1 MKARTPKATSAHMF
15 SRSHHYLVVAFFL
28 FGTCAVAQAQQIKVP
43 ELVKFVEASLPA
55 DAAFVDVDI
64 ALWLTISE
72 TGVVTRVTLK
82 GDAREPWSSAALAAA
97 QKFIFKPA
105 RQDGTAIAVRVPFV
119 YRYRAPGRR
128 GRIIP
133 RRFGRRALHPTP
145 GYHLSGRL
153 LEKGTRSPM
162 AGIAVTARQT
172 GKKTLYETVTDS
184 TGRFVL
190 EGLPTGT
197 LRLEIVTG
205 EHTPIR
211 QTIKSYSPYG
221 VRPKNEPIYLDPRG
235 LSRYRTVVKDR
246 RPPSAADE
254 VSLTDEEI
262 TKVPGTFGDPTRVV
276 ASLPGV
282 ARSPFGLGYYAVR
295 GASFENTGFFIDG
308 HPALYLY
315 HLLAGPGVIA
325 PELIGNLTFYP
336 GGYPV
341 RYGRF
346 AAGAIVLETKDPP
359 NDRWHADIGI
369 DLFKSSVL
377 FSTPFDNKKG
387 MVTVSFRRS
396 YYELLLPAF
405 TDEDVFLRFTDYQLR
420 LTYRFSPTLKA
431 KLLLLGAEDAT
442 GRSGESENSGGTSSA
457 SFGLGFHR
465 TLVAVDWKLTPEL
478 TFTNSAIFEYDHT
491 NTQRISEGDESIVID
506 IGAFITQLRSYLTW
520 KPARSVEMEAGLD
533 LLYGQVEGNFEVR
546 RCRRWVIHDPRFLT
560 PSFSRPPSTIKSAHW
575 PHMSWQT
582 GPSHPPSGCCRAC
595 EAPWITTRVAHTSPL
610 TPSWRCVGNSIPGG
624 PSRRRQV
631 LPISSHQISRHL
643 NLLET
648 HQSLRFDPCNSAQE
662 PNGGR
667 GQDGKFM
674 PKRSTNTWTT
684 WYVQPLS
691 SRPTTLKSAASTG
704 NPT

>member
-82 GDAREPWSSAALAAA
+82 GDVREPWSSAALAAA

-221 VRPKNEPIYLDPRG
+221 VRPKSEPIYLDPRG

-369 DLFKSSVL
+369 DLFKSSV
-377 FSTPFDNKKG
+377 
-387 MVTVSFRRS
+387 
-396 YYELLLPAF
+396 
-405 TDEDVFLRFTDYQLR
+405 
-420 LTYRFSPTLKA
+420 
-431 KLLLLGAEDAT
+431 
-442 GRSGESENSGGTSSA
+442 
-457 SFGLGFHR
+457 
-465 TLVAVDWKLTPEL
+465 
-478 TFTNSAIFEYDHT
+478 
-491 NTQRISEGDESIVID
+491 
-506 IGAFITQLRSYLTW
+506 
-520 KPARSVEMEAGLD
+520 
-533 LLYGQVEGNFEVR
+533 
-546 RCRRWVIHDPRFLT
+546 
-560 PSFSRPPSTIKSAHW
+560 
-575 PHMSWQT
+575 
-582 GPSHPPSGCCRAC
+582 
-595 EAPWITTRVAHTSPL
+595 
-610 TPSWRCVGNSIPGG
+610 
-624 PSRRRQV
+624 
-631 LPISSHQISRHL
+631 
-643 NLLET
+643 
-648 HQSLRFDPCNSAQE
+648 
-662 PNGGR
+662 
-667 GQDGKFM
+667 
-674 PKRSTNTWTT
+674 
-684 WYVQPLS
+684 
-691 SRPTTLKSAASTG
+691 
-704 NPT
+704 